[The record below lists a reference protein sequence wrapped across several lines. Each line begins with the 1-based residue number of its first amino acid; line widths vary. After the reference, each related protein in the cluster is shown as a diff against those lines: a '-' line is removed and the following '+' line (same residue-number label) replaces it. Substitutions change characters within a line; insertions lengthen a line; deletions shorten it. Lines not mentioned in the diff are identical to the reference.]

1 MRSRFGSARASEE
14 VVSSMSE
21 HSPYKICLSKA
32 CSWVVGIARGAGV
45 RGSSDVGLGRHDRG
59 PVDPRARERR
69 CPRGGDREAS
79 PADQGRAAR
88 GAQRAA
94 ARGGRAPGRAAAR
107 GGRRRVGQDPGADP
121 ADRLADHRAQ
131 GPPGLDPGDH
141 LHQQGRRR
149 DEGARR
155 GAGRQARAD
164 HVGQHL
170 PLRLRADPAQ
180 GDRQARLQV
189 ELLDLRRRRLQAA
202 DDAGAQGPRPRPQA
216 LPARRRP
223 ALGQQPQ
230 ERAARPRGR
239 RQGHP
244 QPVRGVDVG
253 GVHDVPAPPARGQR
267 PRLRRPDHVH
277 RPPVPAVPGRPRDLP
292 PPVPPRAGRRVPG
305 HQPRAVRPDP
315 PALRRPDG
323 GDAVRRATSRP
334 RRRPTGSRR
343 PS

>member
-1 MRSRFGSARASEE
+1 MRSRFGSARALRRSRPCCTFAYE
-14 VVSSMSE
+14 
-21 HSPYKICLSKA
+21 YA
-32 CSWVVGIARGAGV
+32 CQGMCVAVEAGW
-45 RGSSDVGLGRHDRG
+45 GSSDVGLGRHDRG

-94 ARGGRAPGRAAAR
+94 ARGGRAPRRPAAR
-107 GGRRRVGQDPGADP
+107 GGRRRVRQDPGAHP

-131 GPPGLDPGDH
+131 GAPGLDPGDH

-149 DEGARR
+149 DEGTRR

-170 PLRLRADPAQ
+170 PLGLRADPAQ
-180 GDRQARLQV
+180 GDRQAGLQV

-202 DDAGAQGPRPRPQA
+202 DDARPQGPRPRPQA

-230 ERAARPRGR
+230 ERPARPRGR
-239 RQGHP
+239 APRT
-244 QPVRGVDVG
+244 
-253 GVHDVPAPPARGQR
+253 PATA
-267 PRLRRPDHVH
+267 
-277 RPPVPAVPGRPRDLP
+277 
-292 PPVPPRAGRRVPG
+292 
-305 HQPRAVRPDP
+305 
-315 PALRRPDG
+315 
-323 GDAVRRATSRP
+323 SRSRC
-334 RRRPTGSRR
+334 RRRTRCTSAACARPT
-343 PS
+343 PSTSTT